1 MNKLKWVGALAAM
14 IVLAGCGSKEPAAE
28 KKKEAGDDPMAGMK
42 MDNDSAKGKLPP
54 TVVMTAAQIEHG
66 GVKWGPVS
74 LGATLQIATV
84 PGEITPNE
92 DRTARLGAPARG
104 RIVSVAVRPGD
115 SVREGQVLVTMQSP
129 DAGMAQSDV
138 AKAAAEVTSR
148 RAEAQYAA
156 SARARAE
163 RLLALKAIPRQDY
176 DRAVSDDERA
186 KAALAQAEA
195 EATRA
200 RATAGQLSADA
211 NSNGEIVLRA
221 PHSGVVLVRT
231 AVPGT
236 VVEAGAPLVVVTD
249 PASLWLAI
257 NAPEALSTAFHRGD
271 RVRFVVSALPADT
284 FSARVTG
291 VGAGLEAETRTL
303 SVRGDI
309 ERDVRLKPQ
318 MLATV
323 LVGGAR
329 SGQRPMVPDEAVQ
342 LLQGKPFVFLARTKE
357 KGDVEFERR
366 QVVPGARAN
375 GTVVIQ
381 GGIDA
386 GDVIVLGGAFAVKT
400 AFEKSI
406 MPKMEM

>member
-1 MNKLKWVGALAAM
+1 MSTLKWVAVVFALASSTAC
-14 IVLAGCGSKEPAAE
+14 AKERGA
-28 KKKEAGDDPMAGMK
+28 KKKDSGDGAMAGMK
-42 MDNDSAKGKLPP
+42 MDNDSAKGRIPP
-54 TVVMTAAQIEHG
+54 TVTMTAAQIEHG
-66 GVKWGPVS
+66 SVKWASVT
-74 LGATLQIATV
+74 LGATSQAAAV

-104 RIVSVAVRPGD
+104 RILSVAVRPGD
-115 SVREGQVLVTMQSP
+115 AVREGQALVTMESP
-129 DAGMAQSDV
+129 DAGMAQSDA
-138 AKAAAEVTSR
+138 AKATAEVTSR

-200 RATAGQLSADA
+200 EATAEQLSASVG
-211 NSNGEIVLRA
+211 SNGEIVLRA
-221 PHSGVVLVRT
+221 PHAGVVLART
-231 AVPGT
+231 AVPGA

-249 PASLWLAI
+249 PSSLWLAI
-257 NAPEALSTAFHRGD
+257 SAPEAMSALFHRGD
-271 RVRFVVSALPADT
+271 RLRFVVSALPADT
-284 FSARVTG
+284 FTARVTG
-291 VGAGLEAETRTL
+291 IGAGLEPETRTL
-303 SVRGDI
+303 SVRADV

-323 LVGGAR
+323 LVRGGRAM
-329 SGQRPMVPDEAVQ
+329 QQPLVPDDAVQ
-342 LLQGKPFVFLARTKE
+342 LLQGKPFVFLARAKE

-366 QVVPGARAN
+366 EVVPGPRAN
-375 GTVVIQ
+375 GMIVIAS
-381 GGIDA
+381 GISA
-386 GDVIVLGGAFAVKT
+386 GDVIVTGGAFAVKT

>member
-1 MNKLKWVGALAAM
+1 MSKLKWLGIVAAT
-14 IVLAGCGSKEPAAE
+14 IALAGCGKNEPAE

-42 MDNDSAKGKLPP
+42 MDSNSAKGKLPP
-54 TVVMTAAQIEHG
+54 TVIMTAAQIEHG

-74 LGATLQIATV
+74 LGATSQVATV

-200 RATAGQLSADA
+200 RATSGQLSADA

-221 PHSGVVLVRT
+221 PHSGVVLART

-236 VVEAGAPLVVVTD
+236 VVEAGAPLVIVTD

-257 NAPEALSTAFHRGD
+257 NAPEALSTVFHRGD
-271 RVRFVVSALPADT
+271 RVRFVVTALPADT
-284 FSARVTG
+284 FSARVAG
-291 VGAGLEAETRTL
+291 VGAGLELETRTL
-303 SVRGDI
+303 SVRADVD
-309 ERDVRLKPQ
+309 RDVRLKPQ

-329 SGQRPMVPDEAVQ
+329 NGQQPMVPDEAVQ
-342 LLQGKPFVFLARTKE
+342 LLQGKPFVFLARAKE
-357 KGDVEFERR
+357 KGDTEFERR
-366 QVVPGARAN
+366 EVVPGARAN

-381 GGIDA
+381 RGVAA
-386 GDVIVLGGAFAVKT
+386 GDVIVIGGAFAVKT